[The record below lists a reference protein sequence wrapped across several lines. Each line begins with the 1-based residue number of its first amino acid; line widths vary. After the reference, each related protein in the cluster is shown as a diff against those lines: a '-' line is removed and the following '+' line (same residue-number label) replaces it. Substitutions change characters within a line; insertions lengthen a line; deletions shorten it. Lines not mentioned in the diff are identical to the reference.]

1 MNADSRMP
9 DKRLAVILP
18 AAFLASLAIGTVNQ
32 GMIFLVKEEYGASAT
47 TVGAFAALWSAAYL
61 AGCILLRPLAKR
73 ISARSSM
80 AAMNIAAAT
89 ILAAQFALPGLASSF
104 VAFGLYGFSCAFFW
118 PRIMG
123 WLARGIEGKALG
135 RASGAF
141 SFSWSVGGVISPY
154 VSGLLTERALRLPVY
169 VGACIFFATGAFI
182 LASRRIAPSPTGE
195 GGPPAESAT
204 GGSERAARADRST
217 PLRFPAWIGVF
228 IVYAFVAV
236 FLNIFPLYAKDE
248 LGMSESTIGLVLLA
262 RSASTAFFFWLFG
275 RMSYWHFRPALIP
288 LALACALVL
297 DLAFTIVRGPWGIA
311 LCLALSGAAMA
322 DIYGKSV
329 FYGASG
335 APDRDKRMTIHEA
348 LLSAGQ
354 VFGSLAG
361 GAIYQGFSWSAV
373 FVGIGALMAVGVV
386 LQTALVRRR

>member
-1 MNADSRMP
+1 MSADSRMP

-18 AAFLASLAIGTVNQ
+18 AAFLASLGIGIVNQ

-47 TVGAFAALWSAAYL
+47 MVGAFAALWSAAYL
-61 AGCILLRPLAKR
+61 AGCVLLRPLAKR
-73 ISARSSM
+73 IPAPVSM
-80 AAMNIAAAT
+80 AAMNIAAAAL
-89 ILAAQFALPGLASSF
+89 LAAQFAVPGLGSSF
-104 VAFGLYGFSCAFFW
+104 VAFGLYGFSCALFW

-123 WLARGIEGKALG
+123 WLARGVEGRALG
-135 RASGAF
+135 RSSGAF

-154 VSGLLTERALRLPVY
+154 VSGLLTERSLRLPVY
-169 VGACIFFATGAFI
+169 VGACVFLATGAFI
-182 LASRRIAPSPTGE
+182 LASRRIAPTPGSEGVSPAGS
-195 GGPPAESAT
+195 PM
-204 GGSERAARADRST
+204 GGSERSARIDRST
-217 PLRFPAWIGVF
+217 PLRYPAWIGVF
-228 IVYAFVAV
+228 LVYAFVAV
-236 FLNIFPLYAKDE
+236 FLNIFPLYAKYE
-248 LGMSESTIGLVLLA
+248 LGLSESTIGLVLLA

-275 RMSYWHFRPALIP
+275 RMSYWHFKPVLIP
-288 LALACALVL
+288 LALACALLL
-297 DLAFTIVRGPWGIA
+297 DLAFAIVRGPWGIA

-322 DIYGKSV
+322 DIYGKSI

-361 GAIYQGFSWSAV
+361 GAIYQGYSWSAV

-386 LQTALVRRR
+386 LQTALIRRR